1 MAVNNPINP
10 FGFLVTNININ
21 VNIKGEHYETP
32 CKICYC

>member
-10 FGFLVTNININ
+10 FGFLVINININ
-21 VNIKGEHYETP
+21 VNINGEPYETP